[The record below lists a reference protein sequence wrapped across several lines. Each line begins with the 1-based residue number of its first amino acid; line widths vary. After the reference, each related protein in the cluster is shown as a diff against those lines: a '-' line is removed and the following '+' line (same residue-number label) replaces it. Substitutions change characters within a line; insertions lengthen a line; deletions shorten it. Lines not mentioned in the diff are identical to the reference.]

1 MGSSWGSYVPQ
12 CGFLY
17 VHELT
22 HDDPAGRG
30 PRHGAGPA
38 ATRQ

>member
-1 MGSSWGSYVPQ
+1 MGSYVPQ
-12 CGFLY
+12 WVPMCTNC
-17 VHELT
+17 T